1 MFCTILTESCFLV
14 VIRARVIGVA
24 KHAAALHQ
32 TTARR
37 VIHTARTHTMT
48 RVIFREAHARNA
60 LGTRIV
66 PQIYAKIMRAKPV
79 ILGARHATELALMTA
94 NHVTHTAHTRTTS
107 AAIILEATATSAL
120 KTRIVPQIY
129 ATAMRVLH
137 VIRGVRHAMEP
148 ARMTAHHVR
157 RPAHTQIT

>member
-1 MFCTILTESCFLV
+1 MLSTILTESCFGV
-14 VIRARVIGVA
+14 VTRARVIGVA
-24 KHAAALHQ
+24 KLAAVRMMI
-32 TTARR
+32 TANLVIRR
-37 VIHTARTHTMT
+37 ARTHTMN
-48 RVIFREAHARNA
+48 RVIFREAHAKNA
-60 LGTRIV
+60 LKTRIV
-66 PQIYAKIMRAKPV
+66 PQIYAKMMRAKPV
-79 ILGARHATELALMTA
+79 IPGARHATELALMTA

-107 AAIILEATATSAL
+107 AAIILAATATSAL

>member
-1 MFCTILTESCFLV
+1 MA
-14 VIRARVIGVA
+14 RALPTALLATLPVLC
-24 KHAAALHQ
+24 HA
-32 TTARR
+32 
-37 VIHTARTHTMT
+37 
-48 RVIFREAHARNA
+48 
-60 LGTRIV
+60 
-66 PQIYAKIMRAKPV
+66 
-79 ILGARHATELALMTA
+79 
-94 NHVTHTAHTRTTS
+94 TS
-107 AAIILEATATSAL
+107 AAYFPAATATSAL